1 MSLTMFPVNGSLHAT
16 PPFPPAGSRRAR
28 FPHSR
33 QYYEGATTS
42 HPRIHGHLLVRFR
55 CPRDPPAFVLAC
67 GAPGSSGGLSRARAF
82 VPPAA
87 PSSGSLH
94 VDANGISQVFRRS
107 FLCLCSAPRPR
118 SNRHALANLVGHVGA
133 APAGWTAKAS
143 AISDFG
149 ANTQLQHLLP
159 YASRMSLPHTCKAH
173 FRLAGSASTAR
184 ESNPLDRYEGFQL
197 VLTIILPS
205 CSPDATS
212 FETPAMRAPQD
223 EGGEWRTCLGKRR
236 DKLIGFKTHQEKY
249 Q

>member
-1 MSLTMFPVNGSLHAT
+1 MSLTVFPVNGSLHAT

-28 FPHSR
+28 FPRSR

-67 GAPGSSGGLSRARAF
+67 SAPGSSGGLSRARTF

-87 PSSGSLH
+87 PISGSFH

-107 FLCLCSAPRPR
+107 VLCLCSAPRPR
-118 SNRHALANLVGHVGA
+118 PNQNALANFVGHLGA

-143 AISDFG
+143 ATSDFG
-149 ANTQLQHLLP
+149 ANTQLQHPLP
-159 YASRMSLPHTCKAH
+159 YASRMSLPHTCKAR
-173 FRLAGSASTAR
+173 FRPAGSASTGW
-184 ESNPLDRYEGFQL
+184 ESNPLDRYERFQL

-205 CSPDATS
+205 CSPDATILRD
-212 FETPAMRAPQD
+212 ACRRRKRRQAPQD
-223 EGGEWRTCLGKRR
+223 EGCV
-236 DKLIGFKTHQEKY
+236 
-249 Q
+249 